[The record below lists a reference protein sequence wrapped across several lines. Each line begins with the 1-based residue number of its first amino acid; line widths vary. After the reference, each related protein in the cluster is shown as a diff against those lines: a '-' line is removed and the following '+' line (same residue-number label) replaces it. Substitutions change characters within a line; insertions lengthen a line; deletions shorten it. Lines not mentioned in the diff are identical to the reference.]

1 LIYRNMRRRTSQEAT
16 PDGSTSFIFTHN
28 YIVVRWEG
36 GSPEDTQRLCA
47 LAADSAG
54 KLNIL
59 GHDGDTLGMDSAK
72 VGVLE
77 KANKV
82 SLGSLLQSQERSALE
97 AKLGLEVLA
106 DLTHKAL
113 EGQLANQKVSGLL
126 VFADLTKSHGTGA
139 VSVGFLL

>member
-1 LIYRNMRRRTSQEAT
+1 MSQEETPAT
-16 PDGSTSFIFTHN
+16 TAHDSSTLLIFIHN
-28 YIVVRWEG
+28 YKVG
-36 GSPEDTQRLCA
+36 GGRSPEDSQRLCA

-97 AKLGLEVLA
+97 AKLGLVVLS

-113 EGQLANQKVSGLL
+113 EGQLANQEVSGLL
-126 VFADLTKSHGTGA
+126 VFADLTKSHGTRA
-139 VSVGFLL
+139 VPVGFL